1 MTCGPHVDYYPVT
14 VRFARR
20 HDALPTELRLALMDA
35 GLFPLGDHDWCGH
48 LRGDRLDAL
57 DFAVESAEGLLKIV
71 GREGGPLPVSAPRGP
86 VPTHAELRRWREDAA
101 QRAAAAPLSTQ
112 GAIDA
117 YRRTFGPEWMPH
129 LHDVP
134 DVQVAC
140 RMLLDCVERGE
151 PIGGWQL
158 MRAFG
163 LPRPPVGS
171 R

>member
-1 MTCGPHVDYYPVT
+1 MTRRPGAGYPVN

-20 HDALPTELRLALMDA
+20 HDALPPELRLMLRTA
-35 GLFPLGDHDWCGH
+35 GLAPHGDYEWRGH
-48 LRGDRLDAL
+48 LNGDRLDAL
-57 DFAVESAEGLLKIV
+57 DFAVERAEGLLKIV
-71 GREGGPLPVSAPRGP
+71 GREGDPVPHSTPRGP
-86 VPTHAELRRWREDAA
+86 GPTHAELRRWREDAA
-101 QRAAAAPLSTQ
+101 RRAAAAPFSVED
-112 GAIDA
+112 AMDA
-117 YRRTFGPEWMPH
+117 YRRAFGTEWTPH

-134 DVQVAC
+134 DLRVAC

-163 LPRPPVGS
+163 LPRPPVRG

>member
-1 MTCGPHVDYYPVT
+1 MTRHPGAGYPIN

-20 HDALPTELRLALMDA
+20 HDALPPALRLTLQAS
-35 GLFPLGDHDWCGH
+35 GLIPHGEYEWRGR
-48 LRGDRLDAL
+48 LRRDQLDAL
-57 DFAVESAEGLLKIV
+57 DFAVERAEGLLKIV
-71 GREGGPLPVSAPRGP
+71 GREGDPVPDSAPRGP
-86 VPTHAELRRWREDAA
+86 GPTHAELRRWREDAA
-101 QRAAAAPLSTQ
+101 RRAAAAPVLVES
-112 GAIDA
+112 AMDA
-117 YRRTFGPEWMPH
+117 YRLAFGPEWTPH

-134 DVQVAC
+134 DLQVAC

-163 LPRPPVGS
+163 LPRPPVRG